1 MASLKTRIKSAAP
14 VGLTYWAKTRVQRR
28 RLRRSGAEQALL
40 QASPAKE
47 RLPLDEL
54 KRLAKEY
61 PSPEVA
67 HWDTT
72 EWIESSTQLGI
83 ERVAWMKRVLGSRLR
98 PGTRCLELGAGDASV
113 AGALANTGAEVLAVD
128 IQREVYE
135 DASRH
140 MHVPFLEADVCNL
153 AAIEDD
159 SYDLVYSF
167 DSFEHFPDP
176 TAALAEALR
185 VTRPGGHIYLRFG
198 PLYDCP
204 DGKHLGDRLGIP
216 YAGVLFD
223 DATIDAHMLEQ
234 GREVINH
241 EYCNYW
247 KLDQY
252 RALFAPDPQRFRVI
266 FAYDHLDL
274 SALELISRYPGVF
287 RARADTIDSFLVNV
301 IEILLQK
308 PDASSRS

>member
-1 MASLKTRIKSAAP
+1 
-14 VGLTYWAKTRVQRR
+14 
-28 RLRRSGAEQALL
+28 
-40 QASPAKE
+40 
-47 RLPLDEL
+47 
-54 KRLAKEY
+54 LAKEY

-67 HWDTT
+67 HWDTK
-72 EWIESSTQLGI
+72 EWIESSTQLGV
-83 ERVAWMKRVLGSRLR
+83 ERVAWMKRVLGARLR
-98 PGTRCLELGAGDASV
+98 TGTRCLELGAGDASV

-135 DASRH
+135 DARRH
-140 MHVPFLEADVCNL
+140 MHVPFLEADVSDL
-153 AAIEDD
+153 RAVEDD

-176 TAALAEALR
+176 AAALSEALR
-185 VTRPGGHIYLRFG
+185 VTRPGGHVYLRFG

-216 YAGVLFD
+216 YAGVLFE

-234 GREVINH
+234 GRDVINH

-247 KLDQY
+247 PLDRY
-252 RALFAPDPQRFRVI
+252 RALFAPDPQRFDVV

-274 SALELISRYPGVF
+274 SALELISRYPEVF
-287 RARADTIDSFLVNV
+287 RARAESIDSFLVNV
-301 IEILLQK
+301 IEILLRK
-308 PDASSRS
+308 PDASPQP